1 MAKSKARSPKVRR
14 KTTARIK
21 DLAPKPASTR
31 MVSGGRKRSKG
42 IVYTDT

>member
-1 MAKSKARSPKVRR
+1 MSMAKAKARSPKVRR

-31 MVSGGRKRSKG
+31 MVSGGLRRPRYIS
-42 IVYTDT
+42 VT